1 MTGRGVQKSFVGVV
15 ISNKMDKTAVVMVS
29 RIKKHRTYKKYIRSQ
44 AKYMAHD
51 PQNRCRLG
59 DRVRIIE
66 TRPISKRKGWQVIEI
81 IERSVEEDLEQK
93 DSASSGQAK

>member
-81 IERSVEEDLEQK
+81 IERSVEE
-93 DSASSGQAK
+93 